1 MTQSSSPSASE
12 LRKPAETDFPAL
24 YRSADEES
32 LAGQRVFV
40 RCMRLRLGGLFVA
53 AAGGALTSFEG
64 IEWLGGL
71 VAVVALLVALAAE
84 LYTVVA
90 RPDRIWYEGRA
101 AAESAKT
108 LAWRYMVRGEGFE
121 DEDSAIDT
129 RFTVELRGLLTDLD
143 HVPPVDGS
151 GGQITPLMRR
161 ERAGTFDERRAYYRE
176 FRVVDQLRWYSRKAK
191 FNTRRLRQWTTTTV
205 ILEVVGIFAAGLLWA
220 QVITFDALGLVSAL
234 AAALTAWAQSR
245 QYQTLSSAYS
255 VTSQEVASVLS
266 QLDSLQNES
275 VWARFV
281 GEAEE
286 AFSREHTLWRA
297 SRGIRVSGR

>member
-1 MTQSSSPSASE
+1 M
-12 LRKPAETDFPAL
+12 

-32 LAGQRVFV
+32 LGGQRAFV

-53 AAGGALTSFEG
+53 AAGGALSGFEG
-64 IEWLGGL
+64 FEWLGGL

-84 LYTVVA
+84 LYTVAA
-90 RPDRIWYEGRA
+90 RPDRVWYEGRA

-108 LAWRYMVRGEGFE
+108 LSWRYMVRGEGFD

-129 RFTVELRGLLTDLD
+129 RFTMELEELLTDLD
-143 HVPPVDGS
+143 HVPPADGS
-151 GGQITPLMRR
+151 GGQITPLMRKA
-161 ERAGTFDERRAYYRE
+161 RAGTFDERRAYYRE
-176 FRVVDQLRWYSRKAK
+176 FRVVDQLGWYSRKAK
-191 FNTRRLRQWTTTTV
+191 FNTRRLRQWTIATIV
-205 ILEVVGIFAAGLLWA
+205 FEVLGIFAACLLWA
-220 QVITFDALGLVSAL
+220 QMINFDALGVVSAL
-234 AAALTAWAQSR
+234 AAAITAWAQSR

-275 VWARFV
+275 AWARFV

-297 SRGIRVSGR
+297 SRGIRVGGR

>member
-1 MTQSSSPSASE
+1 LTQSSSPSASE
-12 LRKPAETDFPAL
+12 MRKPAETDFPAL
-24 YRSADEES
+24 YRSADAQS
-32 LAGQRVFV
+32 LAGQHAFV
-40 RCMRLRLGGLFVA
+40 RCMRLRLGGLFAA

-64 IEWLGGL
+64 VEWLGGL
-71 VAVVALLVALAAE
+71 IAVVALLVALAAE
-84 LYTVVA
+84 LYTVAA

-108 LAWRYMVRGEGFE
+108 LAWRYMARGEGFE
-121 DEDSAIDT
+121 DEEPAIDT
-129 RFTVELRGLLTDLD
+129 RFTVELQGLLTDLD
-143 HVPPVDGS
+143 HVPPATGGD
-151 GGQITPLMRR
+151 GQITPLMRR
-161 ERAGTFDERRAYYRE
+161 VRDGTFDERRAYYRE
-176 FRVVDQLRWYSRKAK
+176 FRVVDQLNWYSKKAA
-191 FNTRRLRQWTTTTV
+191 FNIRRLRQWTITTV

-220 QVITFDALGLVSAL
+220 QAITFDALGLVSAL

-266 QLDSLQNES
+266 QLESLQD
-275 VWARFV
+275 VRLWARFV

-297 SRGIRVSGR
+297 SRGIRVGGR

>member
-1 MTQSSSPSASE
+1 
-12 LRKPAETDFPAL
+12 
-24 YRSADEES
+24 
-32 LAGQRVFV
+32 
-40 RCMRLRLGGLFVA
+40 MRYRLGGLLVA
-53 AAGGALTSFEG
+53 AAGGMFTTFDGL
-64 IEWLGGL
+64 EWLGGF

-84 LYTVVA
+84 LYTVAA

-108 LAWRYMVRGEGFE
+108 LAWRYMVRGEGFG
-121 DEDSAIDT
+121 DDGLTIDT
-129 RFTVELRGLLTDLD
+129 RFSEELQGLLTDLD
-143 HVPPVDGS
+143 HVPPADGS

-161 ERAGTFDERRAYYRE
+161 VRAGTFDERRAFYRE
-176 FRVVDQLRWYSRKAK
+176 FRVVDQLSWYSRKAR
-191 FNTRRLRQWTTTTV
+191 FNARRLRQWTTMMV
-205 ILEVVGIFAAGLLWA
+205 IFEVAGIFAAGLLWA
-220 QVITFDALGLVSAL
+220 QVIAFDALGLVSAL

-275 VWARFV
+275 AWERFV
-281 GEAEE
+281 TEAEE

-297 SRGIRVSGR
+297 SRGIRVGGR